1 MANPSA
7 RVRWSVGQVL
17 LPEHFRALEASLST
31 EAAARIDLLGL
42 PTHGVARLEWNGDDL
57 RGGVLY
63 LHAARL
69 VLHSGELVDVP
80 DNAEVTAPLDLR
92 KAGRNEVAVYLHV
105 LDDPPPGEE
114 TVEPAGKGT
123 LPRVLRRVEL
133 SDKPSVPRS
142 RGRIKLADFVRQPGG
157 SFAPSPEYVPP
168 LVQIGPNPWLV
179 ERLRVLSADL
189 GSFAANLGELVVA
202 AEEEGEPVRAPQRAR
217 IEAIR
222 LGALLDDLG
231 RGVAPHPYMIFA
243 ALRSFLLEL
252 HLLEGSAPEGLLRH
266 YDHDDLGGAFGAIL
280 RSIEGKLAM
289 PPLRTPCVP
298 LVVEEG
304 RFVGKDLP
312 AQILGAHEVY
322 LLIQRSSPEARI
334 SLEHVRIASPGR
346 LRAVH
351 ERVLRGVRA
360 TPVAR
365 PPFRHGFGPSVD
377 VFRLAGEGDSE
388 WRHVVEERALCF
400 YQQPQLAGARAALFW
415 RRS

>member
-17 LPEHFRALEASLST
+17 LPEHFRALEASLSA
-31 EAAARIDLLGL
+31 EGAARIDLLGL

-69 VLHSGELVDVP
+69 VLHSGELVDIP
-80 DNAEVTAPLDLR
+80 ETAEVTAPLDLR

-105 LDDPPPGEE
+105 LDDPAPGEE
-114 TVEPAGKGT
+114 ALEPAGKGA
-123 LPRVLRRVEL
+123 LPRVVQRVEL

-142 RGRIKLADFVRQPGG
+142 RGRLKLADFVRQPGG
-157 SFAPSPEYVPP
+157 TYALSSEYVPP
-168 LVQIGPNPWLV
+168 LVQIGPNPWLG

-189 GSFAANLGELVVA
+189 GSFAANLGELVMA
-202 AEEEGEPVRAPQRAR
+202 AEEEGEPVRALQRAR

-231 RGVAPHPYMIFA
+231 RAIAPHPYMIFA

-252 HLLEGSAPEGLLRH
+252 YLLEGSAPEGPLAA
-266 YDHDDLGGAFGAIL
+266 YDHDDLGGAFNALL
-280 RSIEGKLAM
+280 RSIEGKLAL

-298 LVVEEG
+298 LEVEEG
-304 RFVGKDLP
+304 RFVGKELP
-312 AQILGAHEVY
+312 LQVLEAHEVY
-322 LLIQRSSPEARI
+322 LLIQRPSPEARVT
-334 SLEHVRIASPGR
+334 LEHVRIASPGR

-351 ERVLRGVRA
+351 ERVLRGVRV

-365 PPFRHGFGPSVD
+365 PPFRHGFGPNVD
-377 VFRLAGEGDSE
+377 VFRLAGEGDPE
-388 WRHVVEERALCF
+388 WRHVVAERAMCF
-400 YQQPQLAGARAALFW
+400 YQQPQLAGVRAALFW